1 MSHRQY
7 CAFFFFFQ
15 LKNLYEGFAYY
26 LLDYRWGLTDG
37 SADKESACNAG
48 DTGDVGLIP
57 GLRDLLERS
66 LERETSTHSCI
77 LA

>member
-7 CAFFFFFQ
+7 CAFFFFQ
-15 LKNLYEGFAYY
+15 LKNLYEAFAYY
-26 LLDYRWGLTDG
+26 VLNSFWGFTDG

-66 LERETSTHSCI
+66 LEREISTHSCI